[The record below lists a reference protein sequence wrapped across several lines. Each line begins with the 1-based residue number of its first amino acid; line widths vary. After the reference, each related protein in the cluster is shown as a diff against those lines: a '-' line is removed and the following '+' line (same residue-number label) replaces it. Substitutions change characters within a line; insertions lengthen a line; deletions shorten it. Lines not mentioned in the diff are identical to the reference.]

1 MKRIIRLTESDLTRI
16 VKRVLNEQWEIGNDE
31 LANWKKL
38 YNNLKSDNIGVKWQ
52 VPNDPIKSTFMYWGP
67 WVIWKDQT
75 KGVTWS
81 DIKNGKTI
89 KVYNLKFDD
98 GKYNGY
104 GATGIDLIYKNNK
117 IIAPFTKTTGE
128 MKQAIKNQDIV
139 SPSKIPVPQDRKK
152 ICEHFVTNTL
162 VSSMYTD
169 YSYGGGSYF
178 VDKATVWTGRG
189 GAGYGGGV
197 MFETTRG
204 KEVWLNS
211 LGLDVFGK
219 GNTTKAKAAAEKLK
233 YGIEGIDI
241 TGAGEDAIK
250 EVAKLWKGFDL
261 NTQNEFLKEWTKL
274 QTGVRSPIFAIIDDY
289 EDTEAYEMVA
299 DSLKKIE
306 NYCATYITAMDTQ
319 RLNPIDG
326 TKYYD
331 ED

>member
-16 VKRVLNEQWEIGNDE
+16 IRRVIKESWYVGNDE
-31 LANWKKL
+31 LGNWKKL
-38 YNNLKSDNIGVKWQ
+38 YNDLKRYGIGVKWE
-52 VPNDPIKSTFMYWGP
+52 VTNDPVKSTFMYWGP
-67 WVIWKDQT
+67 WVIWKDNT

-89 KVYNLKFDD
+89 KVYKLKWDG
-98 GKYNGY
+98 GKYNGQPIY
-104 GATGIDLIYKNNK
+104 DIDLMYKNRK
-117 IIAPFTKTTGE
+117 ITSTFTIGSPKKDFEIEDIA
-128 MKQAIKNQDIV
+128 N
-139 SPSKIPVPQDRKK
+139 PSRISVPEDRKK

-162 VSSMYTD
+162 VSPMD
-169 YSYGGGSYF
+169 DFYSYGGESYF
-178 VDKATVWTGRG
+178 VDKATVWTGRE

-197 MFETTRG
+197 MYETTRG

-211 LGLDVFGK
+211 AGLDVFGK
-219 GNTTKAKAAAEKLK
+219 GNTTKAKAAAEKLE

-289 EDTEAYEMVA
+289 EDTDAYEMVA

-306 NYCATYITAMDTQ
+306 NYCATYIKAMDTQ
-319 RLNPIDG
+319 RSNSVEG

>member
-16 VKRVLNEQWEIGNDE
+16 IRRLIKESWYVGNDE
-31 LANWKKL
+31 LGNWKKL
-38 YNNLKSDNIGVKWQ
+38 YNDLKRYGIGVKWE
-52 VPNDPIKSTFMYWGP
+52 VSNDPVKSTFMYWGP
-67 WVIWKDQT
+67 WVIWKDNT

-89 KVYNLKFDD
+89 KVYKLKWDG
-98 GKYNGY
+98 GKYNGQPIY
-104 GATGIDLIYKNNK
+104 DIDLMYKNRK
-117 IIAPFTKTTGE
+117 ITSPFTINSPKKDFE
-128 MKQAIKNQDIV
+128 IEDME
-139 SPSKIPVPQDRKK
+139 SPSRIPVPEDRKK

-162 VSSMYTD
+162 VSPMDTD
-169 YSYGGGSYF
+169 YNYGGGSYF
-178 VDKATVWTGRG
+178 VDQATVWVGRER
-189 GAGYGGGV
+189 AGYGGGT
-197 MFETTRG
+197 MFQTTRG

-219 GNTTKAKAAAEKLK
+219 GDTTKAKAAAKKLE

-241 TGAGEDAIK
+241 TGAGEDAIR
-250 EVAKLWKGFDL
+250 EVVKLWKGFDL

-289 EDTEAYEMVA
+289 EEKEAYEMVA

-306 NYCATYITAMDTQ
+306 KYCATYITAMDTQ
-319 RLNPIDG
+319 RLNPVDG

-331 ED
+331 GD